1 MIKKALLETIYDSA
15 SMQRWNDKIRPVE
28 LRELDKQAH
37 KMVIAYVIGK
47 IEERERDFNWIDIV
61 EGGIFEFFQRLI
73 LTDLKPQ
80 IFREIKKDETKYK
93 RLNEWVF
100 KKLENTVSPL
110 GKEFFNR
117 FKSYFLDSKETLPK
131 KILNAAHFYAT
142 KWEFNIIERA
152 NPEGYEI
159 PQIRKELEKELE
171 KHYDLTGLKQLVL
184 HANLR
189 NFVDLCG
196 QLRFQVRWSNLHM
209 VPRTSVL
216 GHMLIV
222 AMLAYLFS
230 LEINACKKRC
240 LNNYF
245 TGLFHDLPE
254 VLTRDIISPVKR
266 SIEGL
271 EDMIKVY
278 EKRRMKEEVYKLL
291 PPDWHHQIKMFTESE
306 FKSIVTIEGKN
317 QEKSSDEIQKLYNK
331 DKFNPRDG
339 ELIKAIDNLSAY
351 VEAYLSI
358 ENGIKSKK
366 LEDAEDTLKNRYKGK
381 KSQIVGI
388 DFTAIY
394 DDFKR

>member
-1 MIKKALLETIYDSA
+1 MK
-15 SMQRWNDKIRPVE
+15 
-28 LRELDKQAH
+28 
-37 KMVIAYVIGK
+37 
-47 IEERERDFNWIDIV
+47 RERDFNWIDIV